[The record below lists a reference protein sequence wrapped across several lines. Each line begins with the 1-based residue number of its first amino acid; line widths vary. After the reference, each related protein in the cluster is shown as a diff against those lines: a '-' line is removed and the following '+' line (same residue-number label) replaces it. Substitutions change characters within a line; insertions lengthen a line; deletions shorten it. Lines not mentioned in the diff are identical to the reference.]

1 MKQTKKNQTE
11 LEKKANSSPGGVNE
25 DKEFLRTEPLGKLL
39 LRLALPTVAAQL
51 INMLYNIVDR
61 IYIGHIPNIG
71 ATALTGVGVCM
82 PLIMIVSAFA
92 ALVGYGG
99 APRASIFMGKRDK
112 ESAEKTLGNC
122 FMLQILISVVLTVVL
137 LIWNRDFLMAFGAS
151 ENTIEYGVNYMDIY
165 ALGTIFVEITLGMNA
180 FITAQGF
187 AKTGMLS
194 VLIGAVSNIILDPI
208 FIFGFNMDVRGAA
221 LATIISQALSCIWVV
236 SFLCGKKTFLRIRRK
251 NLRLVPKIIMPC
263 LALGVATFIMQASE
277 SVISVCFNSS
287 LQKYGGDIAV
297 GAMTILTSVMQFAML
312 PLQGLGQGAQPII
325 SYSYGAGDSGRVRA
339 AFKLLLKVSLGY
351 SILLWILVMLL
362 PGGFAAM
369 FTSDPQLMEYTRTA
383 LRIYMGAM
391 FLFGIQM
398 ACQMTFNALGKA
410 KESIVVAVMRKFV
423 LLIPLIYIMPQ
434 IMKSNQAMAVYMAEP
449 MADFL
454 AVTFTAVLFAVQFKK
469 ILKGIG
475 KTQGRRL
482 QTEK

>member
-1 MKQTKKNQTE
+1 MSHRGQTTE
-11 LEKKANSSPGGVNE
+11 MNE
-25 DKEFLRTEPLGKLL
+25 DKEFLRTEPLGQLL
-39 LRLALPTVAAQL
+39 LKLALPTVAAQL

-61 IYIGHIPNIG
+61 IYIGHIPDIG

-99 APRASIFMGKRDK
+99 APRASIFMGKQDK

-122 FMLQILISVVLTVVL
+122 FVLQILISVVLTIVL
-137 LIWNRDFLMAFGAS
+137 LIWNQDFLMAFGAS
-151 ENTIEYGVNYMDIY
+151 ENTIEYGVNYMNIY

-194 VLIGAVSNIILDPI
+194 VLIGAVTNIILDPI

-236 SFLCGKKTFLRIRRK
+236 SFLCGKKTFLKIRRK
-251 NLRLVPKIIMPC
+251 NLRLVSKIIMPC

-325 SYSYGAGDSGRVRA
+325 SYCYGAGDRERVKG

-351 SILLWILVMLL
+351 SIILWILVMAL

-369 FTSDPQLMEYTRTA
+369 FTSDTQLMEYTRTA
-383 LRIYMGAM
+383 LRIYMGSAL
-391 FLFGIQM
+391 LFGIQM

-434 IMKSNQAMAVYMAEP
+434 ILRGDQTIAVYMAEP
-449 MADFL
+449 IADLL
-454 AVTFTAVLFAVQFKK
+454 AVTFTAVLFSIQFKK
-469 ILKGIG
+469 TLGTMKKNTQQ
-475 KTQGRRL
+475 KTAG
-482 QTEK
+482 

>member
-1 MKQTKKNQTE
+1 MRRDRKIVNKAE
-11 LEKKANSSPGGVNE
+11 LTRLQRKFESCVGQ
-25 DKEFLRTEPLGKLL
+25 LL
-39 LRLALPTVAAQL
+39 SLEHSKTSAAQL

-61 IYIGHIPNIG
+61 IYIGHIPDIG
-71 ATALTGVGVCM
+71 ADALTGVGVCM

-99 APRASIFMGKRDK
+99 APRASIFMGKQDK

-122 FMLQILISVVLTVVL
+122 FVLQIVISVVLTAVL
-137 LIWNRDFLMAFGAS
+137 LIWNRDLLMAFGAS
-151 ENTIEYGVNYMDIY
+151 KKTIEYGVNYMNIY

-194 VLIGAVSNIILDPI
+194 VLIGAVSNIILDPV
-208 FIFGFNMDVRGAA
+208 FIFGFDMDVRGAA

-236 SFLCGKKTFLRIRRK
+236 SFLCGKKTFLKIRKK
-251 NLRLVPKIIMPC
+251 NLRLNPKIILPC

-325 SYSYGAGDSGRVRA
+325 SYNYGAGDAGRVRS

-351 SILLWILVMLL
+351 SALLWILVMLF
-362 PGGFAAM
+362 PGGFAAL
-369 FTSDPQLMEYTRTA
+369 FTSDAALMDYTKTA
-383 LRIYMGAM
+383 LRIYMGSM
-391 FLFGIQM
+391 FLMGIQM

-410 KESIVVAVMRKFV
+410 TESIVVAVMRKFV
-423 LLIPLIYIMPQ
+423 LLIPLIYILPLAISSSQ
-434 IMKSNQAMAVYMAEP
+434 TTAVYLAEP
-449 MADFL
+449 IADL
-454 AVTFTAVLFAVQFKK
+454 VAVTFTAILFAVQFKK
-469 ILKGIG
+469 TLRKITKA
-475 KTQGRRL
+475 Q
-482 QTEK
+482 EKIPA

>member
-1 MKQTKKNQTE
+1 MND
-11 LEKKANSSPGGVNE
+11 
-25 DKEFLRTEPLGKLL
+25 DKEFLGKEPIGKLL

-61 IYIGHIPNIG
+61 IYIGHIPGIG

-82 PLIMIVSAFA
+82 PLILIVSAFA

-99 APRASIFMGKRDK
+99 APRASIYMGKKDND
-112 ESAEKTLGNC
+112 SAEKILGNC
-122 FMLQILISVVLTVVL
+122 FTLQIIISLILTAIL

-151 ENTIEYGVNYMDIY
+151 ENTIGYGVSYMNIY
-165 ALGTIFVEITLGMNA
+165 ALGTVFVEVTLGMNS

-194 VLIGAVSNIILDPI
+194 VLIGAVANIILDPI

-221 LATIISQALSCIWVV
+221 LATIISQALSCVWVV
-236 SFLCGKKTFLRIRRK
+236 WFLCGKKTTLKIRKK
-251 NLRLVPKIIMPC
+251 NIGLQPKIVLPC
-263 LALGVATFIMQASE
+263 VALGTSVFVMQASE

-287 LQKYGGDIAV
+287 LQRYGGDIAV

-325 SYSYGAGDSGRVRA
+325 SYCYGAGDAGRVRS
-339 AFKLLLKVSLGY
+339 AFKLLVKVSMTY
-351 SILLWILVMLL
+351 SIILWALVMLF

-369 FTSDPQLMEYTRTA
+369 FTTDAALMDYTRNA
-383 LRIYMGAM
+383 LRIYMASM
-391 FLFGIQM
+391 FLFGIQI

-410 KESIVVAVMRKFV
+410 VESIVVAVMRKFV
-423 LLIPLIYIMPQ
+423 LLIPLIYLMPL
-434 IMKSNQAMAVYMAEP
+434 IITSNQAIAVYIAEP
-449 MADFL
+449 IADLL
-454 AVTFTAVLFAVQFKK
+454 AVTFTAVLFTVQFKK
-469 ILKGIG
+469 TLRKI
-475 KTQGRRL
+475 QS
-482 QTEK
+482 